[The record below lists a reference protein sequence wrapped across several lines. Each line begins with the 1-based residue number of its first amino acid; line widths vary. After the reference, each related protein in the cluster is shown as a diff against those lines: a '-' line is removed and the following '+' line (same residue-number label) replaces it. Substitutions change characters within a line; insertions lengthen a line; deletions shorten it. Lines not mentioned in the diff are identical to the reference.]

1 MSAVDNN
8 LVLHL
13 KLDAVRE
20 PTEEGQ
26 LATVPDVSDNHHK
39 VDVNGSPKLVV
50 DKGFGSCLQ
59 FKDSRVDDYLKWTD
73 VDDTLS
79 RGLTLSVWIYHEP
92 VNAIDASVFIRM
104 GAQVWMD
111 FQVDANGIVSLQ
123 DSAQHVVKASEYP
136 IQPNQWT
143 HVAVVIQSNGE
154 AQLWLSGRPAGK
166 GSMRPLA
173 ETKFKS
179 ICVGAYQGAGVVSFR
194 GKIAHMRL
202 HGALLSQEEIQRQ
215 HSMDRSSVLNIRES
229 SPLEF
234 ELWDEQQKSAIYV
247 VGGEISHKLTVA
259 IWNRDAK
266 QRIVQFKALEDK
278 QCNQLELIK
287 AFESSRRVE
296 TTATYEQLIG
306 FTGLDEG
313 IKQKIIKL
321 KKEAGTATTYKQLV
335 EFKGIDEDLKK
346 KLIKLKSDLDTSAIY
361 KKFIE
366 LKDIDEDLKQK
377 VIKFKDENKTLTE
390 LKESLQADFFIR
402 NHHLEL
408 RFPRGTLSVKSS
420 KWFQNDLD
428 RQLAKKASELAA
440 EKHESP
446 AEDSWYIYYQNHPT
460 LNSESLYL
468 LRTDDKV
475 QALEFSDEKSAKPAL
490 EIILPHITTDQES
503 AGQVLPIELR
513 PGPLAKRQGPANLIL
528 GERIKT
534 VEVLSQLGQKY
545 IPLHFDVVGSN
556 TVLNDG
562 ASETALLL
570 RITNVDREVSIPIHG
585 KGNRQTQFVL
595 ACEITDQGGHH
606 EWALTDEKNKVTVQ
620 VQEVTKVGAVQ
631 PKPDPEEHWE
641 SDPIQGLTNGQ
652 MVEWVI
658 NAELLGTHALKPNES
673 IYLRLKVKTGLRS
686 GPSDVHLYY
695 RHILGYWDG
704 SRACTLQKSPLVF
717 HRANESGFDYVG
729 IGTNKPEACLDVRQ
743 KGLHDAL
750 RVEGGR
756 GVKIKVNTKEQAG
769 LTVTHYGEG
778 SCARFYN
785 GDVEIYGNKDSM
797 PLLKVTQEGTGNAA
811 AFDGKTTLPLLLVS
825 QKGTGNAAAFDGKT
839 TLPLLLV
846 SQKGTG
852 KTVLFEGGAG
862 IGITGVTGNHNGLN
876 INTVTSASAMH
887 VKQEGAGNAAGF
899 EGGGGVEISGVT
911 GNKNALNIYNI
922 STAYPALWVG
932 NKGSGPTLYVKQEGA
947 GNAAAF
953 EGGGGVDISG
963 VTGNKNAL
971 NIYNV
976 STPHSALYVKQEG
989 AGNAAGFE
997 GGGGVDISGVTGNEN
1012 ALCIYNISTAYP
1024 ALWIN
1029 NKGSGIT
1036 LYAKSEGTGAAAQ
1049 FVGNVGIGTSPT
1061 RGKLEVVGSVSTN
1074 INIGGFLNRNG
1085 ADDLDNTNTQK
1096 NISIYADGNIVGGE
1110 INAVSDARIK
1120 NIQGRSDGEWDLT
1133 TLNRIEIT
1141 DYTHKDDI
1149 AKGGGVHKKVIAQ
1162 QVESVYPQAVNK
1174 ITDVVPDIYKK
1185 AAVKDGWVDLETD
1198 LKVGERVRLIGEED
1212 ESIYDVLEV
1221 RTDAFRTA
1229 FKPTTDELF
1238 VYGREVDDFGLVD
1251 YEAIAMLNVS
1261 ATQQI
1266 KKEKDMEV
1274 KALQNE
1280 NAALKTR
1287 FDALEAMV
1295 KTLTDIEPKTLIEK
1309 NT

>member
-26 LATVPDVSDNHHK
+26 LATVPDVSDNHHQ

-50 DKGFGSCLQ
+50 DEGFGSCLQ
-59 FKDSRVDDYLKWTD
+59 FNDSRVDDYLKWTD

-92 VNAIDASVFIRM
+92 VKTIDASVFISM
-104 GAQVWMD
+104 GANVWMN

-123 DSAQHVVKASEYP
+123 DSAQHVVKAFEYP

-154 AQLWLSGRPAGK
+154 AQLWLAGRLAGK
-166 GSMRPLA
+166 GSMGSLA

-179 ICVGAYQGAGVVSFR
+179 ICVGAYQSAGVVSFH

-215 HSMDRSSVLNIRES
+215 YSMDRSSVLNIRES

-313 IKQKIIKL
+313 IKHKIIKL

-346 KLIKLKSDLDTSAIY
+346 KLIKLKSDLDTSARY

-468 LRTDDKV
+468 LRTDDKA
-475 QALEFSDEKSAKPAL
+475 QTLEFSDEKSAKPAL

-503 AGQVLPIELR
+503 AGQVLPIQLR
-513 PGPLAKRQGPANLIL
+513 PGPLARREGPANLIL

-620 VQEVTKVGAVQ
+620 VQEVKKVGAVQ
-631 PKPDPEEHWE
+631 PKPDAEEHWE

-658 NAELLGTHALKPNES
+658 DGELLGTHALKPNES
-673 IYLRLKVKTGLRS
+673 VYLRLKVKTKLRS
-686 GPSDVHLYY
+686 GQSNVHLYY
-695 RHILGYWDG
+695 RHIAGYWDG
-704 SRACTLQKSPLVF
+704 SRACTIQKSPLVF
-717 HRANESGFDYVG
+717 HRAKDTDLDYVG
-729 IGTNKPEACLDVRQ
+729 IGTNQPASKLSVTEGLTIGVHWANNA
-743 KGLHDAL
+743 KGNGHKAPLGGL
-750 RVEGGR
+750 LVEGN
-756 GVKIKVNTKEQAG
+756 V
-769 LTVTHYGEG
+769 
-778 SCARFYN
+778 
-785 GDVEIYGNKDSM
+785 
-797 PLLKVTQEGTGNAA
+797 
-811 AFDGKTTLPLLLVS
+811 
-825 QKGTGNAAAFDGKT
+825 
-839 TLPLLLV
+839 
-846 SQKGTG
+846 
-852 KTVLFEGGAG
+852 G
-862 IGITGVTGNHNGLN
+862 IGIERPEAKLHIHGGKLQVSATKASVQIALKNDLNTNILFTDGGTGDLHLDS
-876 INTVTSASAMH
+876 SAH
-887 VKQEGAGNAAGF
+887 HIVLQ
-899 EGGGGVEISGVT
+899 GGGDE
-911 GNKNALNIYNI
+911 K
-922 STAYPALWVG
+922 
-932 NKGSGPTLYVKQEGA
+932 
-947 GNAAAF
+947 
-953 EGGGGVDISG
+953 
-963 VTGNKNAL
+963 
-971 NIYNV
+971 
-976 STPHSALYVKQEG
+976 
-989 AGNAAGFE
+989 
-997 GGGGVDISGVTGNEN
+997 
-1012 ALCIYNISTAYP
+1012 
-1024 ALWIN
+1024 
-1029 NKGSGIT
+1029 
-1036 LYAKSEGTGAAAQ
+1036 
-1049 FVGNVGIGTSPT
+1049 GNVGIGTNQPG
-1061 RGKLEVVGSVSTN
+1061 GKLSVCGGVAIGRTFAEKNTKTGDLIVEGKVGIGTDKLASPLTIKSTLDKTPAIIIQTPIEGGDGLKHIANKTFLKTHIKPETATVMVSHKLCFETAN
-1074 INIGGFLNRNG
+1074 AGSASLVINPN
-1085 ADDLDNTNTQK
+1085 
-1096 NISIYADGNIVGGE
+1096 GNIDVHSNIDLNAKRISNYVGFPK
-1110 INAVSDARIK
+1110 ADRIIEWEK
-1120 NIQGRSDGEWDLT
+1120 VTMGQHLMAGIGSLKLKDVPSLIQVWVKSDGETVNSCYVGKTECDVRYSDGYYEFPIKSKLDDVKEWKMAGVLSSFWGGNTYGVVVEKIGKAEIIVRTGSTGIFYGSNNGGCFT
-1133 TLNRIEIT
+1133 TGT
-1141 DYTHKDDI
+1141 
-1149 AKGGGVHKKVIAQ
+1149 
-1162 QVESVYPQAVNK
+1162 
-1174 ITDVVPDIYKK
+1174 
-1185 AAVKDGWVDLETD
+1185 
-1198 LKVGERVRLIGEED
+1198 VRLMIW
-1212 ESIYDVLEV
+1212 
-1221 RTDAFRTA
+1221 A
-1229 FKPTTDELF
+1229 
-1238 VYGREVDDFGLVD
+1238 
-1251 YEAIAMLNVS
+1251 
-1261 ATQQI
+1261 
-1266 KKEKDMEV
+1266 
-1274 KALQNE
+1274 
-1280 NAALKTR
+1280 
-1287 FDALEAMV
+1287 
-1295 KTLTDIEPKTLIEK
+1295 
-1309 NT
+1309 

>member
-26 LATVPDVSDNHHK
+26 LATVPDVSDNHHQ

-59 FKDSRVDDYLKWTD
+59 FNDSKVDDYLKWTD
-73 VDDTLS
+73 ADDTLS

-92 VNAIDASVFIRM
+92 VSAIDTSVFIRM
-104 GAQVWMD
+104 GANFWMD

-123 DSAQHVVKASEYP
+123 DSTQNVVHASEYP

-143 HVAVVIQSNGE
+143 HVVAVIQSNGE

-166 GSMRPLA
+166 GSMRSLA

-179 ICVGAYQGAGVVSFR
+179 ICVGAYQSAGVVSFH

-202 HGALLSQEEIQRQ
+202 HGALLSQEDIQRQ
-215 HSMDRSSVLNIRES
+215 YSMDRSSVLNIRES

-266 QRIVQFKALEDK
+266 QRIVQFKALEEK

-321 KKEAGTATTYKQLV
+321 KKEAGTATTYKQLL

-428 RQLAKKASELAA
+428 RQLAKKTSELVA
-440 EKHESP
+440 EKQESP

-468 LRTDDKV
+468 LRADDKA

-490 EIILPHITTDQES
+490 EIILPHITTDPES

-513 PGPLAKRQGPANLIL
+513 PGPLARREGPANLIL
-528 GERIKT
+528 GKRIKT

-585 KGNRQTQFVL
+585 RGNRQTQFVL

-606 EWALTDEKNKVTVQ
+606 EWALTDEKKKITVQ
-620 VQEVTKVGAVQ
+620 IQKVTKVGAVQ
-631 PKPDPEEHWE
+631 PKPDAEDHWE
-641 SDPIQGLTNGQ
+641 NDPIQALTNGQ
-652 MVEWVI
+652 MAEWVI
-658 NAELLGTHALKPNES
+658 DGELLGTHALKPNES
-673 IYLRLKVKTGLRS
+673 VYLRLKVKTKLRS
-686 GPSDVHLYY
+686 GPSNVNLYY
-695 RHILGYWDG
+695 RHIAGYWDG
-704 SRACTLQKSPLVF
+704 SRACTIQKSPLIF
-717 HRANESGFDYVG
+717 HRAKDTDLDYVG
-729 IGTNKPEACLDVRQ
+729 IGTNQPASKLSVTD
-743 KGLHDAL
+743 
-750 RVEGGR
+750 
-756 GVKIKVNTKEQAG
+756 G
-769 LTVTHYGEG
+769 LTIGVHW
-778 SCARFYN
+778 AN
-785 GDVEIYGNKDSM
+785 NAKGNRHKA
-797 PLLKVTQEGTGNAA
+797 PLGG
-811 AFDGKTTLPLLLVS
+811 LLV
-825 QKGTGNAAAFDGKT
+825 
-839 TLPLLLV
+839 
-846 SQKGTG
+846 
-852 KTVLFEGGAG
+852 E
-862 IGITGVTGNHNGLN
+862 
-876 INTVTSASAMH
+876 
-887 VKQEGAGNAAGF
+887 
-899 EGGGGVEISGVT
+899 
-911 GNKNALNIYNI
+911 
-922 STAYPALWVG
+922 
-932 NKGSGPTLYVKQEGA
+932 
-947 GNAAAF
+947 
-953 EGGGGVDISG
+953 
-963 VTGNKNAL
+963 
-971 NIYNV
+971 
-976 STPHSALYVKQEG
+976 
-989 AGNAAGFE
+989 
-997 GGGGVDISGVTGNEN
+997 
-1012 ALCIYNISTAYP
+1012 
-1024 ALWIN
+1024 
-1029 NKGSGIT
+1029 
-1036 LYAKSEGTGAAAQ
+1036 
-1049 FVGNVGIGTSPT
+1049 GNVGIGIERPEAKLHIHGGKLRISATTDSAVIELKNNQHSNLLFTDGVTGHLHLGTDSTVHHVVLQTEDTQGNVGIGLNNPSA
-1061 RGKLEVVGSVSTN
+1061 KLEVNGRIRDQTGFIMPVGGILPYCGTTAPDGWLLCNGDEFPEDLKDPNKYDELKKLIKVTIIKHPGYYEDRSFHNSYFSHKRRVWVPARETE
-1074 INIGGFLNRNG
+1074 IKFLTPDLRRRTLIGV
-1085 ADDLDNTNTQK
+1085 
-1096 NISIYADGNIVGGE
+1096 ADGYALGTSGGE
-1110 INAVSDARIK
+1110 AVHQLTEAEMPK
-1120 NIQGRSDGEWDLT
+1120 HHHAGFGENYDSTWWKLGT
-1133 TLNRIEIT
+1133 TGKQNNPGSS
-1141 DYTHKDDI
+1141 
-1149 AKGGGVHKKVIAQ
+1149 GGGDKDNYYYNTTKAGGGETHNNMQPYYV
-1162 QVESVYPQAVNK
+1162 VNY
-1174 ITDVVPDIYKK
+1174 I
-1185 AAVKDGWVDLETD
+1185 
-1198 LKVGERVRLIGEED
+1198 
-1212 ESIYDVLEV
+1212 
-1221 RTDAFRTA
+1221 
-1229 FKPTTDELF
+1229 
-1238 VYGREVDDFGLVD
+1238 
-1251 YEAIAMLNVS
+1251 
-1261 ATQQI
+1261 I
-1266 KKEKDMEV
+1266 KY
-1274 KALQNE
+1274 
-1280 NAALKTR
+1280 
-1287 FDALEAMV
+1287 
-1295 KTLTDIEPKTLIEK
+1295 
-1309 NT
+1309 